1 MDSTAHTNYL
11 LCKSLSHLM
20 KTKLTIQY
28 TNSQILLE
36 ISSITNYI
44 GDVPDGRFNLCTR
57 LSTFSCTDVLNLR
70 THLMGTYTVYFIVS
84 CKNRIATSLF

>member
-1 MDSTAHTNYL
+1 MSFSLDAQPEIHVLNGLSTAHTNYL

-44 GDVPDGRFNLCTR
+44 GDVPDGR
-57 LSTFSCTDVLNLR
+57 
-70 THLMGTYTVYFIVS
+70 
-84 CKNRIATSLF
+84 LFVVFFFALIC